1 MTGVMVSDG
10 ANMNGR
16 VWLVATA
23 CGAALLALGC
33 TPRPAP
39 DGPPA
44 KTVAK
49 ADPIVAATAP
59 TRRGLLVLA
68 RVDQPD
74 LAGDTIR
81 RASLAVRAIGRA
93 VQAGATDLPPTAS
106 VVTFELYGVEVDK
119 FGKRTRAR
127 LFSSD
132 YDVDDLKSAD
142 YGAMGPAKSLN
153 MASDLNIDH
162 AGISPINAWCMR
174 YPHVGGSFC
183 EMAGVE

>member
-1 MTGVMVSDG
+1 
-10 ANMNGR
+10 MNGR
-16 VWLVATA
+16 AWRRAAA
-23 CGAALLALGC
+23 CGAALMALAC
-33 TPRPAP
+33 TPRPVP

-44 KTVAK
+44 KTLAQ

-68 RVDQPD
+68 RIDQPD
-74 LAGDTIR
+74 LAGDSVR
-81 RASLAVRAIGRA
+81 RAAQAVRAIGRA
-93 VQAGATDLPPTAS
+93 VQAGAVDLPPGAS
-106 VVTFELYGVEVDK
+106 VVIFELYGVDVDK

-127 LFSSD
+127 LFVSY

-142 YGAMGPAKSLN
+142 YSATGPAKALN
-153 MASDLNIDH
+153 LATDLNIDH

-174 YPHVGGSFC
+174 YPHVGGNFC